1 MKNKIKII
9 IWFLLI
15 VIITIFSTVPI
26 EKKHHQTTWMKDLS
40 DDTLIN
46 DMSIPGTHDS
56 GARHSIFDVAGICQ
70 DLSIKNQLNIGVRFL
85 DLRLQ
90 LVNDEFKI
98 VHSFVD
104 QNLKFSDVLKDITK
118 FIKENNQEFLLISIK
133 KEADDVNSKQSF
145 SSALSKELAK
155 YEEIST
161 DVLPNTLGL
170 ARGKIYIL
178 SRCDLNVG
186 INAYYGW
193 SDSTTFVLDNL
204 YIQDNYCIDEVL
216 EKQEDIIK
224 TLNYSKDNNDK
235 LVLNFTSCYLDN
247 AFPPSYAGTPA
258 NTINPWLINYLEN
271 FNGDTGIIITD
282 FITKNLAES
291 IYMRNFR

>member
-1 MKNKIKII
+1 M
-9 IWFLLI
+9 
-15 VIITIFSTVPI
+15 
-26 EKKHHQTTWMKDLS
+26 
-40 DDTLIN
+40 
-46 DMSIPGTHDS
+46 
-56 GARHSIFDVAGICQ
+56 
-70 DLSIKNQLNIGVRFL
+70 
-85 DLRLQ
+85 
-90 LVNDEFKI
+90 
-98 VHSFVD
+98 
-104 QNLKFSDVLKDITK
+104 
-118 FIKENNQEFLLISIK
+118 
-133 KEADDVNSKQSF
+133 
-145 SSALSKELAK
+145 
-155 YEEIST
+155 
-161 DVLPNTLGL
+161 
-170 ARGKIYIL
+170 
-178 SRCDLNVG
+178 G

-258 NTINPWLINYLEN
+258 NTINPWIINYLED